1 MTAAINSKIVGYHIK
16 KDEPTID
23 AIQTPLRPD
32 VDPLTA
38 RIERRPDG
46 ALEAISEKV
55 TYIDAEGRHRL
66 YILVSFIPVEGVVK
80 GEDVTVERP
89 IEFFIPSGQLSS
101 EHQWITATMRNLSL
115 AARGGYITQ
124 ALQDLRKVAWD
135 KGPVRCGKNEWGKP
149 VFHDSVVAAVAWSI
163 QQILFRRGFLTE
175 HGSQVGLEKLIENQK
190 QPDPSQ
196 TSTATLEEAEV
207 GPVGEAKSSSGPAV
221 VGQCSNCGS
230 DVHMKDGCPTCS
242 GCGASKCG

>member
-1 MTAAINSKIVGYHIK
+1 MTAEINSKIVGYTIK
-16 KDEPTID
+16 KDEV
-23 AIQTPLRPD
+23 QETPPEPILPD

-46 ALEAISEKV
+46 SLEAVSEKV
-55 TYIDAEGRHRL
+55 TYIDADGRHRL
-66 YILVSFIPVEGVVK
+66 YVLVSFIPVHGHIDGKAVSI
-80 GEDVTVERP
+80 ERP

-163 QQILFRRGFLTE
+163 QQILFRRGFLNE
-175 HGSQVGLEKLIENQK
+175 HGGQISLEKLIEA
-190 QPDPSQ
+190 Q
-196 TSTATLEEAEV
+196 TAPAVNETQLATPAEAEPDSLDKPKAAD
-207 GPVGEAKSSSGPAV
+207 GAPV
-221 VGQCSNCGS
+221 VGSCGTCGG
-230 DVHMKDGCPTCS
+230 DLHLMDGCPTCLQ
-242 GCGASKCG
+242 CGWSKCG